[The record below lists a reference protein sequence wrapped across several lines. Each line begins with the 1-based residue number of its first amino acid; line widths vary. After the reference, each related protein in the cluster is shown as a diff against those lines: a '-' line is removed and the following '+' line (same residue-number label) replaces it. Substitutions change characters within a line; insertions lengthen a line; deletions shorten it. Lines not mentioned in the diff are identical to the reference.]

1 MNLLMLA
8 KAISAQ
14 DVIKKS
20 IIKLMPSSID
30 PIVLITVLTVALLV
44 GIGIFMVYR
53 KYFIGVIYDHSYNIS
68 LVIMTVL
75 VAVIIVTISS
85 NIALSLGMVGALSI
99 VRYRT
104 AVKNPLDLMF
114 MFWAITSGIAI
125 GAQFYSV
132 AIISFVFI
140 TITFFLMSRIKLDT
154 NTYIMVIKYT
164 DSMETEE
171 KILQEIHRYKYK
183 IRSKVINKGVV
194 EMNVELNLKVEN
206 TRVVNM
212 VAAID
217 GVNDVTMVQYRS
229 SYEL

>member
-1 MNLLMLA
+1 
-8 KAISAQ
+8 
-14 DVIKKS
+14 
-20 IIKLMPSSID
+20 
-30 PIVLITVLTVALLV
+30 
-44 GIGIFMVYR
+44 MVYR
-53 KYFIGVIYDHSYNIS
+53 KYFIGVVYDHSFNIS
-68 LVIMTVL
+68 LVVMTVL

-183 IRSKVINKGVV
+183 IRSKVINKGTV
-194 EMNVELNLKVEN
+194 ELNVELNLKVEN